1 MADNNGKNPLYKG
14 SQKCWYA
21 LYTKPRSEF
30 KAAEQ
35 LTEIGVDFY
44 LPSVTKLKQWSDR
57 KKKIKEPVLR
67 GYILIYATENE
78 RIASLEQFSVVRCV
92 TEKGKP
98 AKIPD
103 WQIDNFK
110 RMLDTGS
117 DFLLIDGLVPGVK
130 VRIKDGPFEG
140 VVGTYQESE
149 NERSIA
155 VSIELLNRTVVTH
168 LPKESNI
175 EVLK

>member
-1 MADNNGKNPLYKG
+1 MIDNNRKNPLYKG
-14 SQKCWYA
+14 AEKCWFA

-30 KAAEQ
+30 KAADQ

-44 LPSVTKLKQWSDR
+44 LPTITKVKQWSDR
-57 KKKIKEPVLR
+57 KKKVKEPVLS
-67 GYILIYATENE
+67 GYILIFATEIE
-78 RIASLEQFSVVRCV
+78 RIASLEQFSIVRCV

-98 AKIPD
+98 AKIPE
-103 WQIDNFK
+103 WQVENFK

-117 DFLLIDGLVPGVK
+117 DFHIIDGLVPGAK

-140 VVGTYQESE
+140 VMGTYQESE